1 MLTFIYYIKVH
12 FTFVF
17 LGCVRYN
24 EDLVKSR
31 FLISRFCSIHFIVI
45 LARLKKLV
53 RYTKDLVIKRFVK
66 SRFHCIYGKSVII

>member
-1 MLTFIYYIKVH
+1 MLTFIYYIKIY
-12 FTFVF
+12 FTFAF
-17 LGCVRYN
+17 LDCVHYN

-53 RYTKDLVIKRFVK
+53 CYTKDLVIYTGLLNQGSAVFM
-66 SRFHCIYGKSVII
+66 GNL